1 MAEDTSYTTGIALI
15 VEGATERVF
24 YSEFIRSRAL
34 DHGAVVSRVA
44 DGDGTSLS
52 IMRHDGS
59 LALVKINN
67 VGTVSQM
74 TNSADWFFRACI
86 AKRRDIPWHV
96 FLGYDTDSYAD
107 NITKL
112 HQGDWK
118 RLRDDIDEVAES
130 VTDLAASADIEDI
143 MLCDLEDILVFLNLP
158 ADTPLPSGRKGK
170 VRMKRLFRMVA
181 VNHPYH
187 EAEKARPLIQALDM
201 GKIAE
206 RAPLPLGRFESTLFG
221 EG

>member
-107 NITKL
+107 NITKF

-118 RLRDDIDEVAES
+118 RLRDDIDEAAES

-143 MLCDLEDILVFLNLP
+143 MLCDL
-158 ADTPLPSGRKGK
+158 
-170 VRMKRLFRMVA
+170 
-181 VNHPYH
+181 
-187 EAEKARPLIQALDM
+187 
-201 GKIAE
+201 
-206 RAPLPLGRFESTLFG
+206 
-221 EG
+221 

>member
-34 DHGAVVSRVA
+34 DHGAVVSRVT

-107 NITKL
+107 NIT
-112 HQGDWK
+112 
-118 RLRDDIDEVAES
+118 
-130 VTDLAASADIEDI
+130 T
-143 MLCDLEDILVFLNLP
+143 LC
-158 ADTPLPSGRKGK
+158 
-170 VRMKRLFRMVA
+170 
-181 VNHPYH
+181 
-187 EAEKARPLIQALDM
+187 
-201 GKIAE
+201 
-206 RAPLPLGRFESTLFG
+206 
-221 EG
+221 